1 MSKET
6 KKISEPGDWQE
17 IPEEGDESDLPW
29 CGPMSWI
36 SCPDLDLSDPLL
48 PPTLRLQQ
56 EKALRR
62 TRRLSSR
69 LERKRER
76 RLRRQKK

>member
-1 MSKET
+1 MKN
-6 KKISEPGDWQE
+6 ISEPEDWQE
-17 IPEEGDESDLPW
+17 IPEEGDEQDLPW

-36 SCPDLDLSDPLL
+36 SCPYLDLSDPLL

-62 TRRLSSR
+62 ARRHFFR
-69 LERKRER
+69 LQRKKER
-76 RLRRQKK
+76 RLRRKAK